1 MANAYTNSSSSSSSV
16 NSGTWRM
23 LAWVGVVLQAVAF
36 VAVWWLQRWGG
47 LWTIGGFFILS
58 LAFMLMKD
66 RIPSLM
72 SFLIVCAALLNAGG
86 WAWNWF
92 DQFVWYDEF
101 IHTFTPF
108 ALVSALMYRLWTGGS
123 INDAPDSGSFILKAA
138 LMGLGLGIAW
148 EIVEMLFLNLHVTD
162 TLVDLVMDTIGA
174 ALGGWFAGWAIRNQG
189 ATQRS

>member
-1 MANAYTNSSSSSSSV
+1 MITAYTHSSSSSSV

-92 DQFVWYDEF
+92 DQFVWFDEF

-108 ALVSALMYRLWTGGS
+108 ALVSALMYRLWTGDL
-123 INDAPDSGSFILKAA
+123 INDAPGSGSFIFKAA
-138 LMGLGLGIAW
+138 LIGLGLGIAW
-148 EIVEMLFLNLHVTD
+148 ELVEMLFLNLHVTD
-162 TLVDLVMDTIGA
+162 TFIDLVMDTIGSA
-174 ALGGWFAGWAIRNQG
+174 TGGWFAGWAIHNQG
-189 ATQRS
+189 AAQSR

>member
-1 MANAYTNSSSSSSSV
+1 MASTYTHSSSSSSV

-23 LAWVGVVLQAVAF
+23 LAWVGVALQAIAF

-92 DQFVWYDEF
+92 NQFVWYDEF

-123 INDAPDSGSFILKAA
+123 IDDAPGSGSFVLKAA
-138 LMGLGLGIAW
+138 LIGLGLGIAW
-148 EIVEMLFLNLHVTD
+148 EIVEMLFLNLTVVD
-162 TLVDLVMDTIGA
+162 TLIDLVMDTIGA
-174 ALGGWFAGWAIRNQG
+174 ALGGWFAGWAIRDQG
-189 ATQRS
+189 ANQTR

>member
-1 MANAYTNSSSSSSSV
+1 MPTAYINSSSSSPAV
-16 NSGTWRM
+16 NSSTWRM

-47 LWTIGGFFILS
+47 LWTIGGFFVLS
-58 LAFMLMKD
+58 LTFMLMKD

-72 SFLIVCAALLNAGG
+72 SFLIICAALLNAGG

>member
-1 MANAYTNSSSSSSSV
+1 MATAYTASSSSSSV

-23 LAWVGVVLQAVAF
+23 LAWVGVVLQAIAF

-47 LWTIGGFFILS
+47 LWTISGFFVLS

-92 DQFVWYDEF
+92 DQFVWFDEL

-108 ALVSALMYRLWTGGS
+108 ALVSALMYRLWTGGL
-123 INDAPDSGSFILKAA
+123 INNPPGAVSFVLKAA
-138 LMGLGLGIAW
+138 LIGLGLGIAW
-148 EIVEMLFLNLHVTD
+148 EFLEMLFLNLHLTD
-162 TLVDLVMDTIGA
+162 TLIDLVMDTIGSA
-174 ALGGWFAGWAIRNQG
+174 AGGWFAGWGIYSQG
-189 ATQRS
+189 AAQRH